1 VSKGNMFAPVEMAR
15 RVPDTFS
22 TPKRNK
28 KKKRINKTAR
38 QSQVITA
45 TGSKGNLNAINIT
58 IDNRSSRLNKT
69 KPRPKGSTTRP
80 FENRN
85 FSRNF
90 APQQYQMNPLRVG
103 ATESAGAKTKRQGRE
118 LVEEELLRRF
128 LTPSEKKIDE
138 RIDEVAERKARFS
151 EMSTI
156 LESSNSPIVTTRA
169 RREKEHALSSR
180 DKEDRREGTLDYGL
194 RSPSGDMSDVSSTH
208 SSHGSSQAS
217 EALFPP
223 GSMNLSPE
231 ASRNLVQPETS
242 VSDTSAFGTARGPRQ
257 STPPVRSR
265 STIYGPQTDPERD
278 DFTPNSQLQE
288 LGIARWQQSRYDSN
302 SATM

>member
-1 VSKGNMFAPVEMAR
+1 MYFSRSRYVSKGNMFAPIEMAR

-28 KKKRINKTAR
+28 KKRRTNKTAR
-38 QSQVITA
+38 QSQVIKA
-45 TGSKGNLNAINIT
+45 TGSRGNLNAINIT
-58 IDNRSSRLNKT
+58 IDNRSSRLNRT
-69 KPRPKGSTTRP
+69 KPKPKGSQPRP

-90 APQQYQMNPLRVG
+90 APQQYQVNPLRVG

-169 RREKEHALSSR
+169 RREKEHAISSR
-180 DKEDRREGTLDYGL
+180 DKEDRREGTLDHGL
-194 RSPSGDMSDVSSTH
+194 RSPSGDVSDESSTH
-208 SSHGSSQAS
+208 SSQAS
-217 EALFPP
+217 DQTEALFPE
-223 GSMNLSPE
+223 GSMHLSPDP
-231 ASRNLVQPETS
+231 SRSLNLALP
-242 VSDTSAFGTARGPRQ
+242 SDSQATQQSSGDFDTARGPRQ
-257 STPPVRSR
+257 STPPKRSR
-265 STIYGPQTDPERD
+265 SPQDSTYDPSE
-278 DFTPNSQLQE
+278 
-288 LGIARWQQSRYDSN
+288 
-302 SATM
+302 M